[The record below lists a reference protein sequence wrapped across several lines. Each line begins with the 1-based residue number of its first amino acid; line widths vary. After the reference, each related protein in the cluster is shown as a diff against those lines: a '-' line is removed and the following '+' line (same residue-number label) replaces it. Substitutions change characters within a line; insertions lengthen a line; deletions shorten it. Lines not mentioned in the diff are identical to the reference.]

1 MLVLAV
7 VTVGAGGHAGQA
19 DELPPAEGRP
29 RGSEFLAHGLEI
41 LFAMQPAA
49 RASADAAL
57 AASIFH
63 YNEYG
68 IPATKAYLAGR
79 GVPVR
84 L

>member
-1 MLVLAV
+1 
-7 VTVGAGGHAGQA
+7 
-19 DELPPAEGRP
+19 
-29 RGSEFLAHGLEI
+29 
-41 LFAMQPAA
+41 
-49 RASADAAL
+49 L

-68 IPATKAYLAGR
+68 IPATKAHLAAR